1 MRQSKSSAIFIFI
14 GLLLIAVFVVGLL
27 AERDPGIF
35 TQKYRYDFA
44 LEQFTAFCREFW
56 IPAGIIGF
64 PTFLISLL
72 ISLAQEKK
80 RREKEEPYG

>member
-1 MRQSKSSAIFIFI
+1 MKPFIEHQ
-14 GLLLIAVFVVGLL
+14 LLDRII
-27 AERDPGIF
+27 R
-35 TQKYRYDFA
+35 
-44 LEQFTAFCREFW
+44 
-56 IPAGIIGF
+56 PAGIIGF